1 VHLPLIHEIR
11 DFWNLRLLLRRLP
24 GQVTEILT
32 FRENLW
38 IETSFTICFG
48 RTNSALY
55 RESCCDGTDENRMRV
70 WVKHAINGWLT
81 PAALVEGK
89 LFLSVSK
96 RGKAAR
102 GTQKVMCK
110 SDH

>member
-1 VHLPLIHEIR
+1 
-11 DFWNLRLLLRRLP
+11 
-24 GQVTEILT
+24 
-32 FRENLW
+32 
-38 IETSFTICFG
+38 
-48 RTNSALY
+48 
-55 RESCCDGTDENRMRV
+55 MRV

-81 PAALVEGK
+81 AAALVEGK